1 MAQHPHDP
9 AQPHGHSHAHEHEH
23 DHDHGHDH
31 HQGGS
36 PRRLITAFLITA
48 SFMLVEVAAGLWTGS
63 LALLADAGHML
74 TDAAALALAIW
85 AVQMTRKPADTARS
99 YGYHRM
105 QVLAAFVNGLSL
117 LLIAAWIVFEAV
129 QRLWAPAPILTG
141 PMLAVA
147 ITGLFV
153 NIAAFAVLHGGDQ
166 QDLNLRGATA
176 HVLADMLGSAAAI
189 LAALIM
195 MQTGW
200 WLADPLLSLV
210 TAVLIARSG
219 LNVTRRSAHVL
230 LEGAPE
236 SLDNSAVRDALM
248 GSIAA
253 VQDVHHIHS
262 WSLKPGMPLITLHA
276 QIAGDADADATLLAI
291 HQTQQ
296 QLFNCEHATVQ
307 MEIGGCPD
315 HA

>member
-1 MAQHPHDP
+1 M
-9 AQPHGHSHAHEHEH
+9 
-23 DHDHGHDH
+23 
-31 HQGGS
+31 
-36 PRRLITAFLITA
+36 
-48 SFMLVEVAAGLWTGS
+48 
-63 LALLADAGHML
+63 
-74 TDAAALALAIW
+74 
-85 AVQMTRKPADTARS
+85 
-99 YGYHRM
+99 
-105 QVLAAFVNGLSL
+105 
-117 LLIAAWIVFEAV
+117 LIAAWIVFEAA
-129 QRLWAPAPILTG
+129 QRIWAPAPILTG
-141 PMLAVA
+141 PMLGVA
-147 ITGLFV
+147 ITGLLV

-236 SLDNSAVRDALM
+236 SLDNSVVRQTLIN
-248 GSIAA
+248 SIAA

-291 HQTQQ
+291 HQTLQRQ
-296 QLFNCEHATVQ
+296 FNCEHATVQ
-307 MEIGGCPD
+307 MEVGGCPD

>member
-1 MAQHPHDP
+1 MA
-9 AQPHGHSHAHEHEH
+9 H
-23 DHDHGHDH
+23 DHDHSHDH
-31 HQGGS
+31 QS
-36 PRRLITAFLITA
+36 ARRLGLALALTAG
-48 SFMLVEVAAGLWTGS
+48 FMLVELVGGVLTGS
-63 LALLADAGHML
+63 LALIADAGHML

-85 AVQMTRKPADTARS
+85 AIRIARRPADERRG

-117 LLIAAWIVFEAV
+117 VLIAAWIVFEAA
-129 QRLWAPAPILTG
+129 QRIWAPAPILTG
-141 PMLAVA
+141 PMLGVA
-147 ITGLFV
+147 ITGLLV

-236 SLDNSAVRDALM
+236 SLDNSVVRETLIN
-248 GSIAA
+248 SIAA

-276 QIAGDADADATLLAI
+276 QITENADADATLLAI
-291 HQTQQ
+291 HQTLQQ
-296 QLFNCEHATVQ
+296 QFNCEHATVQ
-307 MEIGGCPD
+307 MEVGGCPD

>member
-1 MAQHPHDP
+1 MAQ
-9 AQPHGHSHAHEHEH
+9 
-23 DHDHGHDH
+23 HDHGHGHAHDH
-31 HQGGS
+31 AHEPGHDHGGS
-36 PRRLITAFLITA
+36 PRRLIAALLITA

-117 LLIAAWIVFEAV
+117 VLIAAWIVFEAA
-129 QRLWAPAPILTG
+129 QRIWAPAPILTG
-141 PMLAVA
+141 PMLGVA
-147 ITGLFV
+147 ITGLLV

-236 SLDNSAVRDALM
+236 SLDNSVVRETLIN
-248 GSIAA
+248 SIAA

-276 QIAGDADADATLLAI
+276 QITENADADATLLAI
-291 HQTQQ
+291 HQTLQQ
-296 QLFNCEHATVQ
+296 QFNCEHATVQ
-307 MEIGGCPD
+307 MEVGGCPD